1 MIKQHVSYEDYEGNQ
16 VEKDLWFHLNKSDL
30 AKMSLGF
37 DGGLIEGLTE
47 LQNKGDKRAVAEFID
62 NLLVNA
68 YGVRKAG
75 SDIFL
80 KTPEIQEEFQYSL
93 AHDEILMM
101 LLGGSDDDI
110 INFIVGIMPGMKAE
124 DRARVIADVKAAQ
137 AEKKAAEMPVSSEMT
152 ENA

>member
-1 MIKQHVSYEDYEGNQ
+1 MIKQHVSYEDYDGNK

-37 DGGLIEGLTE
+37 DNGLIDGLTE
-47 LQNKGDKRAVAEFID
+47 LQQKGDKKAVAEFID

-68 YGVRKAG
+68 YGVRKPG
-75 SDIFL
+75 SDVFL
-80 KTPEIQEEFQYSL
+80 KTPEIKEDFQYSL

-101 LLGGSDDDI
+101 LLGGEDDEI
-110 INFIVGIMPGMKAE
+110 INFIVGIMPGMSAE
-124 DRARVIADVKAAQ
+124 DRANVIEQVKNAQ
-137 AEKKAAEMPVSSEMT
+137 EAKKPPESTEAS

>member
-1 MIKQHVSYEDYEGNQ
+1 MIKQHVSYEDYDGNK

-37 DGGLIEGLTE
+37 DNGLIDGLTE
-47 LQNKGDKRAVAEFID
+47 LQQKDDKKAVAEFID

-68 YGVRKAG
+68 YGVRKPG
-75 SDIFL
+75 SDVFL
-80 KTPEIQEEFQYSL
+80 KTPEIKEDFQYSL

-101 LLGGSDDDI
+101 LLGGEDDEI
-110 INFIVGIMPGMKAE
+110 INFIVGIMPGMSAG
-124 DRARVIADVKAAQ
+124 DRANVIEQVKNARKA
-137 AEKKAAEMPVSSEMT
+137 KKLPESTEAS

>member
-1 MIKQHVSYEDYEGNQ
+1 MIKQHVSYEDYDGNK

-37 DGGLIEGLTE
+37 DNGLIEGLTE
-47 LQNKGDKRAVAEFID
+47 LQQKGDKKAVAEFID

-68 YGVRKAG
+68 YGVRKPG
-75 SDIFL
+75 SDVFL
-80 KTPEIQEEFQYSL
+80 KTPEIKEDFQYSL

-101 LLGGSDDDI
+101 LLGGEDDEI
-110 INFIVGIMPGMKAE
+110 INFIVGIMPGMSAK
-124 DRARVIADVKAAQ
+124 DRADVIEKVKSTQEA
-137 AEKKAAEMPVSSEMT
+137 KKLPESTEAS

>member
-1 MIKQHVSYEDYEGNQ
+1 MIKQHVSYEDYDGNK

-37 DGGLIEGLTE
+37 DNGLIDGLTE
-47 LQNKGDKRAVAEFID
+47 LQQKGNKKAVAEFID

-68 YGVRKAG
+68 YGIRKPG
-75 SDIFL
+75 SDVFL
-80 KTPEIQEEFQYSL
+80 KTPEIKEDFQYSL

-101 LLGGSDDDI
+101 LLGGEDDEI
-110 INFIVGIMPGMKAE
+110 INFIVGIMPGMSTE
-124 DRARVIADVKAAQ
+124 DRANVIEKVKSAQ
-137 AEKKAAEMPVSSEMT
+137 EAKTLPEPTEAS

>member
-1 MIKQHVSYEDYEGNQ
+1 MIKQHVSYEDYDGNK

-37 DGGLIEGLTE
+37 DNGLIDGLTE
-47 LQNKGDKRAVAEFID
+47 LQQKGDKKAVAEFID

-68 YGVRKAG
+68 YGVRKPG
-75 SDIFL
+75 SDVFL
-80 KTPEIQEEFQYSL
+80 KTPEIKEDFQYSL

-101 LLGGSDDDI
+101 LLGGEDDEI
-110 INFIVGIMPGMKAE
+110 INFIVGIMPGMSAK
-124 DRARVIADVKAAQ
+124 DRANVIEQVKNAQ
-137 AEKKAAEMPVSSEMT
+137 KAKKLPESIEAS

>member
-1 MIKQHVSYEDYEGNQ
+1 MIKQHVSYEDYDGNK

-37 DGGLIEGLTE
+37 DNGLIDGLTE
-47 LQNKGDKRAVAEFID
+47 LQQKGDKKAVAEFID

-68 YGVRKAG
+68 YGVRKPG
-75 SDIFL
+75 SDVFL
-80 KTPEIQEEFQYSL
+80 KTPEIKEDFQYSL

-101 LLGGSDDDI
+101 LLGGEDDEI
-110 INFIVGIMPGMKAE
+110 INFIVGIMPGMSAE
-124 DRARVIADVKAAQ
+124 DRANVIEKVKSAQ
-137 AEKKAAEMPVSSEMT
+137 EAKTLPEPTEAS

>member
-1 MIKQHVSYEDYEGNQ
+1 MIKQHVSYEDYDGNK

-37 DGGLIEGLTE
+37 DNGLIEGLTE
-47 LQNKGDKRAVAEFID
+47 LQQKGDKKAVAEFID

-68 YGVRKAG
+68 YGVRKPG
-75 SDIFL
+75 SDVFL
-80 KTPEIQEEFQYSL
+80 KTPEIKEDFQYSL

-101 LLGGSDDDI
+101 LLGGEDDEI
-110 INFIVGIMPGMKAE
+110 INFIVGIMPGMSAE
-124 DRARVIADVKAAQ
+124 DRVNVIEQVKNAQ
-137 AEKKAAEMPVSSEMT
+137 EAKKLPESTEAS

>member
-1 MIKQHVSYEDYEGNQ
+1 MIKQHVSYEDYDGNK

-37 DGGLIEGLTE
+37 DNGLIDGLTE
-47 LQNKGDKRAVAEFID
+47 LQKKGDKKAVAEFID

-68 YGVRKAG
+68 YGIRKPG
-75 SDIFL
+75 SDVFL
-80 KTPEIQEEFQYSL
+80 KTPEVKEDFQYSL

-101 LLGGSDDDI
+101 LLGGEDDKI
-110 INFIVGIMPGMKAE
+110 INFIVGIMPGMSAK
-124 DRARVIADVKAAQ
+124 DRANVIEQVKNAQ
-137 AEKKAAEMPVSSEMT
+137 EAKKLPESTEAS

>member
-1 MIKQHVSYEDYEGNQ
+1 MIKQHVSYEDYDGNK

-37 DGGLIEGLTE
+37 DNGLIEGLTE
-47 LQNKGDKRAVAEFID
+47 LQQKGDKKAVAEFID

-68 YGVRKAG
+68 YGVRKPG
-75 SDIFL
+75 SDVFL
-80 KTPEIQEEFQYSL
+80 KTPEIKEDFQYSL

-101 LLGGSDDDI
+101 LLGGEDDEI
-110 INFIVGIMPGMKAE
+110 INFIVGIMPGMSVE
-124 DRARVIADVKAAQ
+124 DRANVIEQVKNAQ
-137 AEKKAAEMPVSSEMT
+137 EAKKLPESTEAS

>member
-1 MIKQHVSYEDYEGNQ
+1 MIKQHVSYEDYDGNK

-37 DGGLIEGLTE
+37 DNGLIDGLTE
-47 LQNKGDKRAVAEFID
+47 LQQKGDKKAVAEFID

-68 YGVRKAG
+68 YGVRKPG
-75 SDIFL
+75 SDVFL
-80 KTPEIQEEFQYSL
+80 KTPEIKENFQYSL

-101 LLGGSDDDI
+101 LLGGEDDEI
-110 INFIVGIMPGMKAE
+110 INFIVGIMPGMSTE
-124 DRARVIADVKAAQ
+124 DRASIIEKVKGAQ
-137 AEKKAAEMPVSSEMT
+137 EAKKLPESTEAS

>member
-1 MIKQHVSYEDYEGNQ
+1 MIKQHVSYEDYDGNR

-37 DGGLIEGLTE
+37 DNGLIEGLTE
-47 LQNKGDKRAVAEFID
+47 LQQKGDKKAVAEFID

-68 YGVRKAG
+68 YGVRKPG
-75 SDIFL
+75 SDVFL
-80 KTPEIQEEFQYSL
+80 KTPEIKEDFQYSL

-101 LLGGSDDDI
+101 LLGGEDDEI
-110 INFIVGIMPGMKAE
+110 INFIVGIMPGMSAK
-124 DRARVIADVKAAQ
+124 DRANVIEQVKNAQ
-137 AEKKAAEMPVSSEMT
+137 EAKKLPESTEAS

>member
-37 DGGLIEGLTE
+37 EGGLIDGLTE
-47 LQNKGDKRAVAEFID
+47 LQEKGDKKAVAEFID
-62 NLLVNA
+62 NLLINA
-68 YGVRKAG
+68 YGVRKPG
-75 SDIFL
+75 SDVFL
-80 KTPEIQEEFQYSL
+80 KTPEIQQEFQYSL

-101 LLGGSDDDI
+101 LLGGEDDEI

-124 DRARVIADVKAAQ
+124 DRTRVIAEVKAAQ
-137 AEKKAAEMPVSSEMT
+137 DKKKGAEELPAS

>member
-1 MIKQHVSYEDYEGNQ
+1 MIKQHVSYEDYDGNK

-37 DGGLIEGLTE
+37 DNGLIEGLTE
-47 LQNKGDKRAVAEFID
+47 LQQKGDKKAVAEFID

-68 YGVRKAG
+68 YGVRKPG
-75 SDIFL
+75 SDVFL
-80 KTPEIQEEFQYSL
+80 KTPEIKEDFQYSL

-101 LLGGSDDDI
+101 LLGGEDDEI
-110 INFIVGIMPGMKAE
+110 INFIVGIMPGMSAK
-124 DRARVIADVKAAQ
+124 DRANVIEQVKNAQ
-137 AEKKAAEMPVSSEMT
+137 KAKKLPEFIEAS

>member
-1 MIKQHVSYEDYEGNQ
+1 MIKQHVSYEDYDGNK

-37 DGGLIEGLTE
+37 DNGLIEGLTE
-47 LQNKGDKRAVAEFID
+47 LQQKGDKKAVAEFID

-68 YGVRKAG
+68 YGVRKPG
-75 SDIFL
+75 SDVFL
-80 KTPEIQEEFQYSL
+80 KTPEIKEDFQYSL

-101 LLGGSDDDI
+101 LLGGEDDEI
-110 INFIVGIMPGMKAE
+110 INFIVGIMPGMSAV
-124 DRARVIADVKAAQ
+124 DRANVIEQVKNAQ
-137 AEKKAAEMPVSSEMT
+137 EAKKLPESIETS

>member
-1 MIKQHVSYEDYEGNQ
+1 MIKQHVSYEDYDGNK

-37 DGGLIEGLTE
+37 DNGLIEGLTE
-47 LQNKGDKRAVAEFID
+47 LQQKGDKKAVAEFID

-68 YGVRKAG
+68 YGVRKPG
-75 SDIFL
+75 SDVFL
-80 KTPEIQEEFQYSL
+80 KTPEIKEDFQYSL

-101 LLGGSDDDI
+101 LLGGEDDEI
-110 INFIVGIMPGMKAE
+110 INFIVGIMPGMSAE
-124 DRARVIADVKAAQ
+124 DRANVIEQVKNAQ
-137 AEKKAAEMPVSSEMT
+137 EAKKLPESIETS

>member
-1 MIKQHVSYEDYEGNQ
+1 MIKQHVSYEDYDGNK

-37 DGGLIEGLTE
+37 DNGLIKGLTE
-47 LQNKGDKRAVAEFID
+47 LQQKGDKKAVAEFID

-68 YGVRKAG
+68 YGVRKPG
-75 SDIFL
+75 SDVFL
-80 KTPEIQEEFQYSL
+80 KTPEIKEDFQYSL

-101 LLGGSDDDI
+101 LLGGEDDEI
-110 INFIVGIMPGMKAE
+110 INFIVGIMPGMSAE
-124 DRARVIADVKAAQ
+124 DRANVIEQVKNAQ
-137 AEKKAAEMPVSSEMT
+137 EAKKLPESIEAS

>member
-1 MIKQHVSYEDYEGNQ
+1 MIKQHVSYEDYDGNK

-37 DGGLIEGLTE
+37 DNGLIDGLTE
-47 LQNKGDKRAVAEFID
+47 LQQKGDKKAVAEFID

-68 YGVRKAG
+68 YGVRKPG
-75 SDIFL
+75 SDVFL
-80 KTPEIQEEFQYSL
+80 KTPEIKEDFQYSL

-101 LLGGSDDDI
+101 LLGGEDDEI
-110 INFIVGIMPGMKAE
+110 INFIVGIIPGMSAK
-124 DRARVIADVKAAQ
+124 DRADVIEKVKSTQEA
-137 AEKKAAEMPVSSEMT
+137 KKLPESTEAS

>member
-1 MIKQHVSYEDYEGNQ
+1 MIKQHVSYEDYEGNR

-37 DGGLIEGLTE
+37 DGGLIDGLTE
-47 LQNKGDKRAVAEFID
+47 LQNKGDKKAVAEFID

-80 KTPEIQEEFQYSL
+80 KTPEIREEFQYSL

-101 LLGGSDDDI
+101 LLGGNDDEI

-137 AEKKAAEMPVSSEMT
+137 AEKKTAEMPAIPETT

>member
-1 MIKQHVSYEDYEGNQ
+1 MIKQHVSYEDYDGNK

-37 DGGLIEGLTE
+37 DNGLIDGLTE
-47 LQNKGDKRAVAEFID
+47 LQQKGDKKAVAEFID

-68 YGVRKAG
+68 YGVRKPG
-75 SDIFL
+75 SDVFL
-80 KTPEIQEEFQYSL
+80 KTPEIKKDFQYSL

-101 LLGGSDDDI
+101 LLGGEDDEI
-110 INFIVGIMPGMKAE
+110 INFIVGIMPGMSAK
-124 DRARVIADVKAAQ
+124 DRANVIEQVKNAQ
-137 AEKKAAEMPVSSEMT
+137 EAKKLPESIEAS

>member
-1 MIKQHVSYEDYEGNQ
+1 MIKQHVSYEDYDGNK

-37 DGGLIEGLTE
+37 DNGLIEGLTE
-47 LQNKGDKRAVAEFID
+47 LQQKGDKKAVAEFID

-68 YGVRKAG
+68 YGVRKPG
-75 SDIFL
+75 SDVFL
-80 KTPEIQEEFQYSL
+80 KTPEIKEDFQYSL

-101 LLGGSDDDI
+101 LLGGEDDEI
-110 INFIVGIMPGMKAE
+110 INFIVGIMPGMSAE
-124 DRARVIADVKAAQ
+124 DRANVIELVKNAQ
-137 AEKKAAEMPVSSEMT
+137 VAKKLPESSEAS

>member
-1 MIKQHVSYEDYEGNQ
+1 MIKQHVSYEDYDGNK

-37 DGGLIEGLTE
+37 DNGLIDGLTE
-47 LQNKGDKRAVAEFID
+47 LQQKGDKKAVAEFID

-68 YGVRKAG
+68 YGVRKPG
-75 SDIFL
+75 SDVFL
-80 KTPEIQEEFQYSL
+80 KTPEVKEDFQYSL

-101 LLGGSDDDI
+101 LLGGEDDEI
-110 INFIVGIMPGMKAE
+110 INFIVGIMPGMSAE
-124 DRARVIADVKAAQ
+124 DRANVIEQVKNAQ
-137 AEKKAAEMPVSSEMT
+137 EAKKIPESTEAS

>member
-1 MIKQHVSYEDYEGNQ
+1 MIKQHVSYEDYDGNK

-37 DGGLIEGLTE
+37 DNGLIEGLTE
-47 LQNKGDKRAVAEFID
+47 LQQRGDKKAVAEFID

-68 YGVRKAG
+68 YGVRKPG
-75 SDIFL
+75 SDVFL
-80 KTPEIQEEFQYSL
+80 KTAEIKEDFQYSL

-101 LLGGSDDDI
+101 LLGGEDDEI
-110 INFIVGIMPGMKAE
+110 INFIVGIMPGMSAE
-124 DRARVIADVKAAQ
+124 DRADVIEKVKNAQ
-137 AEKKAAEMPVSSEMT
+137 EAKKLPESPEAS

>member
-1 MIKQHVSYEDYEGNQ
+1 MIKQHVSYEDYDGNK

-37 DGGLIEGLTE
+37 DNGLIDGLTE
-47 LQNKGDKRAVAEFID
+47 LQQKGDKKAVAEFID

-68 YGVRKAG
+68 YGVRKPG
-75 SDIFL
+75 SDVFL
-80 KTPEIQEEFQYSL
+80 KTPEIKEDFQYSL

-101 LLGGSDDDI
+101 LLGGEDDEI
-110 INFIVGIMPGMKAE
+110 INFIVGIMPGMSAE
-124 DRARVIADVKAAQ
+124 DRTNVIEQVKNAQ
-137 AEKKAAEMPVSSEMT
+137 EAKKLPESTEAS